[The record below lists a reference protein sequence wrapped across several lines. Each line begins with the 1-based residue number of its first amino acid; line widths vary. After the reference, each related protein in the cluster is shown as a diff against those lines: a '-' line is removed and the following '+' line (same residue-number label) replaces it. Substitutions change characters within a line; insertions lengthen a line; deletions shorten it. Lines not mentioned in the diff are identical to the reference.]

1 MASIIDFPAGSRGVI
16 AEAVSSFVGVSDG
29 FEGLDKGVRIRR
41 ASRRVILVGP
51 DGTGKTTLA
60 DSISRGISARLH
72 VKAPVFHHDY
82 ATGLA
87 WFKSMNVKSG
97 YAKTMEGDLSHT
109 WIVYDRHPAIDFPV
123 YDMALRGGNFVRPY
137 ITDIYSTP
145 YNKWFKIP
153 VVREALEDAI
163 IVLLQDQKV
172 DPSDDRGDPE
182 GIKSALCGL
191 REQYDNAVLNLSMS
205 YDRSLIWSQNIVI
218 FRETIY

>member
-1 MASIIDFPAGSRGVI
+1 MATLIDFPKGSRGAV
-16 AEAVSSFVGVSDG
+16 AEAIPAFVGL
-29 FEGLDKGVRIRR
+29 FEGFDNGVKTRR
-41 ASRRVILVGP
+41 ADRRVILVGP

-60 DSISRGISARLH
+60 DSISRGISAKLN

-82 ATGLA
+82 STGLA
-87 WFKSMNVKSG
+87 WFKSMNVPSG
-97 YAKTMEGDLSHT
+97 YAKTMEGDLAHS
-109 WIVYDRHPAIDFPV
+109 WAVYDRHPAIDFPV
-123 YDMALRGGNFVRPY
+123 YDMALRGGNLVKPY

-172 DPSDDRGDPE
+172 KPSTDRGDPE
-182 GIKSALCGL
+182 GIQDAFDGL
-191 REQYDNAVLNLSMS
+191 REQYYTAISSLCQ
-205 YDRSLIWSQNIVI
+205 YDRSLIWSSNTVL